1 MTEVFGDFEAEGTVF
16 GCINKGDFQRI
27 KFIAPPPQLVLDFEK
42 MAFPADQ
49 TIENQILQSWTLAA
63 IRDTLLPKLLS
74 GEIRISD
81 AEKFIRRHM

>member
-1 MTEVFGDFEAEGTVF
+1 
-16 GCINKGDFQRI
+16 
-27 KFIAPPPQLVLDFEK
+27 